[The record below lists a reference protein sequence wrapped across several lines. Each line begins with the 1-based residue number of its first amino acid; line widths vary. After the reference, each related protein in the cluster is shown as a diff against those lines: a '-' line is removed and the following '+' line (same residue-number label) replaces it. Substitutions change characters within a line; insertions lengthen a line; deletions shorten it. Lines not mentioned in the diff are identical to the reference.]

1 MTASKII
8 PFPSHARP
16 RLVADATAAAHVAG
30 SPEMSPSV
38 TFRRSFVLPGM
49 DVPHAPGTFEVRRTR
64 EPLNVMGE
72 AYLITTRI
80 MLSAPGSIE
89 AHEVTSADLE
99 AALALD
105 LAPET

>member
-16 RLVADATAAAHVAG
+16 RLVVDTSAARAVG
-30 SPEMSPSV
+30 SPGKPLYV
-38 TFRRSFVLPGM
+38 TFRRPFLLPGM
-49 DVPHAPGTFEVRRTR
+49 DLPHAPGTFEVRKTR

-80 MLSAPGSIE
+80 MLSAAGSLE
-89 AHEVTSADLE
+89 ALQVTSADLD
-99 AALALD
+99 AAIARD